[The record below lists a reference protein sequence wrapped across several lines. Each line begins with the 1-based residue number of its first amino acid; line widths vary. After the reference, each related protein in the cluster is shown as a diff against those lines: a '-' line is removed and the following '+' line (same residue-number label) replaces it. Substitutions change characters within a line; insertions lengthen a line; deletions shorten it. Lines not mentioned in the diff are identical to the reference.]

1 MVSKYVFV
9 YLTVPNNIPMV
20 STNQYICTRNVWE
33 CLSSCSFTCRLHC
46 QILKFG
52 NLFFLPISLLKKC
65 SMVQFKYI
73 FLIVHV
79 TELFSYVIHN
89 SCYIIF
95 YLVLRSSFS
104 LWSLSVSYFLGEL
117 YILKRWACFVII
129 YKKYFSRLAF
139 VFWFFL
145 RVLFLQNIYKFTN
158 IVL

>member
-1 MVSKYVFV
+1 MCLYIWQCRIIFQWCLPINIFV
-9 YLTVPNNIPMV
+9 PEMSGNACLPAASPVD
-20 STNQYICTRNVWE
+20 YIAK
-33 CLSSCSFTCRLHC
+33 
-46 QILKFG
+46 ILKFG

-117 YILKRWACFVII
+117 YTLKRWACFVII